1 MPQILHRPGVGP
13 ISFEKI
19 WASNNGN
26 VIGKLTGGGYAH
38 TSGLACTDIEELR
51 ALSLPAADIKE
62 AEEWFANAANRAK
75 VVQKKIVITED
86 GFTWMDGSP
95 INSYNEITENIP
107 AGPMQT
113 AALDW
118 FAEKRAAAKRSDA
131 VAHTAVGEAA
141 QQVAGGPPAP
151 TPEIAA
157 AAPPP
162 QAAAPKKKAAPK
174 GRTRAPA
181 KAPARAP
188 ALASEGATV
197 RT

>member
-1 MPQILHRPGVGP
+1 MPQILNRPGVGP
-13 ISFEKI
+13 ISFDKI

-38 TSGLACTDIEELR
+38 TSGLALTDIEELR
-51 ALSLPAADIKE
+51 ALNLPAADMAE

-75 VVQKKIVITED
+75 VKQKKIVITED

-95 INSYNEITENIP
+95 ITSYNEITENIP

-118 FAEKRAAAKRSDA
+118 FAEKRAAAKR
-131 VAHTAVGEAA
+131 VAEYADTPVGQATAEVAEAA
-141 QQVAGGPPAP
+141 MPDPGRPH
-151 TPEIAA
+151 T
-157 AAPPP
+157 PPP
-162 QAAAPKKKAAPK
+162 PKPGTKKKAPPAARKSAAASPAPQ
-174 GRTRAPA
+174 PA
-181 KAPARAP
+181 T
-188 ALASEGATV
+188 EGATI

>member
-1 MPQILHRPGVGP
+1 MPQILNRPGVGP

-38 TSGLACTDIEELR
+38 TSGHSCTDIEELR
-51 ALSLPAADIKE
+51 ALALPADDIKE

-95 INSYNEITENIP
+95 ITSYNEITEHIP

-118 FAEKRAAAKRSDA
+118 FAEKRAAAKRSEA
-131 VAHTAVGEAA
+131 VAHTAVAEAA
-141 QQVAGGPPAP
+141 EQVAGGPPAP
-151 TPEIAA
+151 
-157 AAPPP
+157 APAP

-174 GRTRAPA
+174 GRTRTPA
-181 KAPARAP
+181 KAPAPAP
-188 ALASEGATV
+188 ALTSEGATI